1 MIRYAERFVAII
13 NLLAGTLIAGIFI
26 VMAIQVVS
34 RYGFN
39 ASIFWADDVAV
50 WGLGWLV
57 MLACVGLA
65 WDWRHVHVPMVL
77 LALPRRVRIPLIIF
91 SKTVSIAFL
100 LLLLWYG
107 VQVFMGGFHRTSPG
121 LGLSTRW
128 LKLAIPVS
136 AALMT
141 FVLAIAVAR
150 DVAAWRSGKEEH
162 FSGYGRD
169 ESPD

>member
-1 MIRYAERFVAII
+1 
-13 NLLAGTLIAGIFI
+13 
-26 VMAIQVVS
+26 
-34 RYGFN
+34 
-39 ASIFWADDVAV
+39 
-50 WGLGWLV
+50 
-57 MLACVGLA
+57 
-65 WDWRHVHVPMVL
+65 MVL